1 MYRIKFN
8 NMRLSLFLLILL
20 FPLLS
25 IGQKSFISKQ
35 NAFYLGVVN
44 PLKILKGNLPCK
56 NLVIK
61 SDHGEVYADNC
72 TFKFYSEIP
81 GPVHFTVY
89 EKTSAGLKKLEEADF
104 KMKWFDKPVFRI
116 AYGMA
121 RVPLF
126 EIKRQDTVSVVCQN
140 LEYKIKKFSIQA
152 LYNASGT
159 FKTVTNF
166 GGKLSSEAKALFSQ
180 LKLEDSFTVYS
191 IIAIDPNGKEV
202 NISSS
207 TFTVY

>member
-1 MYRIKFN
+1 MK
-8 NMRLSLFLLILL
+8 LSLFLLTLL
-20 FPLLS
+20 LPFLS
-25 IGQKSFISKQ
+25 IGQKAFISKQ

-44 PLKILKGNLPCK
+44 PLQIDKGNLLCE

-61 SDHGEVYADNC
+61 SDHGEVYTDNC
-72 TFKFYSEIP
+72 TFKFYSEVP

-89 EKTSAGLKKLEEADF
+89 KKTTTGLKKLEEADF

-152 LYNASGT
+152 LFNASGT
-159 FKTVTNF
+159 FKTSTNF
-166 GGKLSSEAKALFSQ
+166 GGKLSNEAKDLFSQ
-180 LKLEDSFTVYS
+180 LKLEDSVTFDS

-202 NISSS
+202 NISS
-207 TFTVY
+207 TTLTVY

>member
-1 MYRIKFN
+1 
-8 NMRLSLFLLILL
+8 MRPSVFLLTILL
-20 FPLLS
+20 PFLS
-25 IGQKSFISKQ
+25 VGQKAFISKQ

-44 PLKILKGNLPCK
+44 PLQILKGNLPCEY
-56 NLVIK
+56 LVIK
-61 SDHGEVYADNC
+61 SDHGEVYVDNC

-89 EKTSAGLKKLEEADF
+89 KKTTRGLKKLEEAAF
-104 KMKWFDKPVFRI
+104 KMKWFDKPVFWI
-116 AYGMA
+116 AYGRA

-126 EIKRQDTVSVVCQN
+126 EIKRQDTVSIICGN
-140 LEYKIKKFSIQA
+140 LKYKVKEFRMLAFFK
-152 LYNASGT
+152 ASNT

-166 GGKLSSEAKALFSQ
+166 GGKLSNEAKDLFSQ
-180 LKLEDSFTVYS
+180 LELEDSVTFDS

>member
-1 MYRIKFN
+1 MK
-8 NMRLSLFLLILL
+8 LSLFLYTLL
-20 FPLLS
+20 LPFLS
-25 IGQKSFISKQ
+25 IGQKAFISKQ
-35 NAFYLGVVN
+35 NEFYLGVIN
-44 PLKILKGNLPCK
+44 PLQILKGNLPCE

-61 SDHGEVYADNC
+61 SDHGEVYTDNC

-89 EKTSAGLKKLEEADF
+89 KKTTTGLEKLEEADF
-104 KMKWFDKPVFRI
+104 KMKWFDKPVFSI

-126 EIKRQDTVSVVCQN
+126 EIKRQDTVSIVCQN
-140 LEYKIKKFSIQA
+140 LEYKIKKFRMLA
-152 LYNASGT
+152 LFNASNT
-159 FKTVTNF
+159 FKTVLNF
-166 GGKLSSEAKALFSQ
+166 GGQLSNEAKDLFNQ
-180 LKLEDSFTVYS
+180 LKLEDSVTFDS

-207 TFTVY
+207 TITVY

>member
-1 MYRIKFN
+1 MYRIKYN
-8 NMRLSLFLLILL
+8 IMRPSMFLLTLL

-25 IGQKSFISKQ
+25 IGQKAFISKQ
-35 NAFYLGVVN
+35 NAFYLGRVN
-44 PLKILKGNLPCK
+44 PLQIDKGNLQCE

-61 SDHGEVYADNC
+61 SDHGEVYTDNC

-89 EKTSAGLKKLEEADF
+89 KKTTAGLKKLEEADF

-126 EIKRQDTVSVVCQN
+126 EIKRQDTVDVVCGN
-140 LEYKIKKFSIQA
+140 LKYKVKEFRMLAFFK
-152 LYNASGT
+152 ASST

-166 GGKLSSEAKALFSQ
+166 GGKLSNEAKDLFSQ
-180 LKLEDSFTVYS
+180 LKLEDSVTFDS
-191 IIAIDPNGKEV
+191 IIAIDPYGKEV

-207 TFTVY
+207 TITVY

>member
-1 MYRIKFN
+1 
-8 NMRLSLFLLILL
+8 MRLSLFLLTLL
-20 FPLLS
+20 LPFLS
-25 IGQKSFISKQ
+25 VGQKAFISKQ

-44 PLKILKGNLPCK
+44 PLQILKGNLPCE

-61 SDHGEVYADNC
+61 SDRGEVYVDNC

-89 EKTSAGLKKLEEADF
+89 KKTTKGLKKLEEADF
-104 KMKWFDKPVFRI
+104 KMKWFDKPVFWI
-116 AYGMA
+116 AYGRA

-126 EIKRQDTVSVVCQN
+126 EIKRQDTVSIICGN
-140 LEYKIKKFSIQA
+140 LKYKVKEFRMLAIFK
-152 LYNASGT
+152 ASNT

-166 GGKLSSEAKALFSQ
+166 GGKLSNEAKDLFS
-180 LKLEDSFTVYS
+180 LLELEDSVTFDS

>member
-1 MYRIKFN
+1 MKYFFFFF
-8 NMRLSLFLLILL
+8 SFLLP
-20 FPLLS
+20 FLS
-25 IGQKSFISKQ
+25 IGQKAFISKQ
-35 NAFYLGVVN
+35 NEFYLGVIN
-44 PLKILKGNLPCK
+44 PLQILKGNLPCE

-61 SDHGEVYADNC
+61 SDHGEVYSDNC

-89 EKTSAGLKKLEEADF
+89 KKTTAGLKKLEEADF

-116 AYGMA
+116 AYRMA
-121 RVPLF
+121 RTPLF
-126 EIKRQDTVSVVCQN
+126 EIKRQDAVSVVCGN
-140 LEYKIKKFSIQA
+140 LKYKVKQFGILTLFKA
-152 LYNASGT
+152 LNT

-166 GGKLSSEAKALFSQ
+166 GGKLSNEAKDLFSQ
-180 LKLEDSFTVYS
+180 LKLEDSVTFDS

-207 TFTVY
+207 TITVY